1 MTRSDEHFGAILPP
15 IMKPASQP
23 YLMSFGTGGAHLN
36 ESIDLASFRC
46 AGASWDEITAR
57 TNVFAFRKEAS
68 AKRLVREL
76 THRLRRL
83 DDDDLALFCAG
94 DRVEQQALIWLAI
107 CRTYRFIGEWASLV
121 LWDHAQSYQYQI
133 GYADFDRFWRE
144 KAEQVPDLA
153 MLTASTRAKLRA
165 VLFRLMRETGV
176 TDEYGRLNGGL
187 PPARIADRLADSE
200 RLYFLGRRR

>member
-1 MTRSDEHFGAILPP
+1 
-15 IMKPASQP
+15 
-23 YLMSFGTGGAHLN
+23 MSFGTGGAHLN
-36 ESIDLASFRC
+36 ESIDLANFRC
-46 AGASWDEITAR
+46 AGASWEEVTAR
-57 TNVFAFRKEAS
+57 TNVFTFRKEAS

-83 DDDDLALFCAG
+83 DDGDLALFCAA

-121 LWDHAQSYQYQI
+121 LWDHAQSYQYQV

-144 KAEQVPDLA
+144 KAEQAPDLTT
-153 MLTASTRAKLRA
+153 LTASTRAKLRA

-176 TDEYGRLNGGL
+176 TDEDGRLNGAL
-187 PPARIADRLADSE
+187 PPARIAARLFDNE
-200 RLYFLGRRR
+200 RLYFPNRRQ